1 MKNDKN
7 KSQKQLKIK
16 MKNLNEI
23 CMVRNIGTGSNNLNA
38 DAKIDIL
45 NSKRLY
51 VL

>member
-1 MKNDKN
+1 
-7 KSQKQLKIK
+7 
-16 MKNLNEI
+16 MKNLKEKTD
-23 CMVRNIGTGSNNLNA
+23 IGTGSNNLNA